1 MEEINQSVDIISKK
15 LGLNRAGVRNTI
27 QLLEDGATVP
37 FISRYRKEK
46 TGSLDELSI
55 ADIKNELISI
65 KEIIKRKE
73 TIIKS
78 ISEQNSLTKELQSK
92 IENCWDRTIL
102 EDIYLPFK
110 KKVKT
115 KATVARESGLEPLA
129 NVITEQKE
137 PNIFNVANNFTN
149 EKVPTAEDALQGARY
164 IIAEQINENPKIRE
178 TVRLMFERYAM
189 IETKVVKKKKTE
201 AEKYKNYF
209 EFSERLESTPSHR
222 LLAMYR
228 GAKEG
233 FLKMKI
239 SIDNERAENKINN
252 YLIRNFN
259 SQSGLQISLAT
270 KDCLKRLL
278 LPSIELEFKNQ
289 AKLKADKEAI
299 EVFQTNLK
307 NLLLNPPLGEKVIL
321 AIDPGFRTGCKTVV
335 LDRNGM
341 LIHDD
346 VIYPNPPQNQY
357 EESKSKISY
366 LVKKYNIDAVAIG
379 NGTAGKETIRMVKSL
394 PIANELEIFFVNESG
409 ASIYSASKVA
419 REEFPDKDVTV
430 RGAVSIGR
438 RLLDPM
444 AELVK
449 IDPKSIGVGQYQHD
463 VNQTLLKE
471 KLDETV
477 VSCVN
482 SVGVNLNT
490 ASKHLLTHISGLGP
504 VVAQNI
510 VNYRGEI
517 QSFKQIKELLK
528 VPKLGKK
535 AFEQCAGFLRIKD
548 GKNPLDNTAVHPE
561 SYSIVKSMAKDLSI
575 SVDAMINNQEL
586 SDSIDLQKYVTD
598 TIGIPTL
605 KDIVKEL
612 SQIGLD
618 PRGEAKNV
626 QFKEGINT
634 INDLSIGLILPGIVN
649 NVTKFGAFVD
659 IGIKESGLVHI
670 SELAN
675 RFVKDPS
682 EVVAVNQEVKVKVI
696 DINAEQKKVALSIKQ
711 V

>member
-471 KLDETV
+471 KLDETI